1 MRRQKALSYVVL
13 ALEVVWMPVEFYR
26 LRFGY
31 AGNINETF
39 PELIA
44 FLIFTF
50 MFIIP
55 LDIAPILS
63 QQMFPH
69 ENCLM
74 IINLLFVIFEF
85 IYGFVVVLEFM
96 SSHFASFKLRTAP
109 IIDKKF
115 AKKYFGANDINSE
128 REVQLGMQG
137 YNEQKDSSRP
147 FKESDLFNKTFG
159 PHMA

>member
-1 MRRQKALSYVVL
+1 MILGQIHRIQVRNKKVLSIIML
-13 ALEVVWMPVEFYR
+13 ALQFVWIPVEFSR

-50 MFIIP
+50 VFIIP
-55 LDIAPILS
+55 LDISPLING
-63 QQMFPH
+63 QMFPH
-69 ENCLM
+69 ETCLI
-74 IINLLFVIFEF
+74 IINLAFVIFEF
-85 IYGFVVVLEFM
+85 VYGFIVVLEFM

-115 AKKYFGANDINSE
+115 AKKYFGSQ
-128 REVQLGMQG
+128 EVNAGRAVEIGTQG
-137 YNEQKDSSRP
+137 YNEQKDS
-147 FKESDLFNKTFG
+147 N
-159 PHMA
+159 